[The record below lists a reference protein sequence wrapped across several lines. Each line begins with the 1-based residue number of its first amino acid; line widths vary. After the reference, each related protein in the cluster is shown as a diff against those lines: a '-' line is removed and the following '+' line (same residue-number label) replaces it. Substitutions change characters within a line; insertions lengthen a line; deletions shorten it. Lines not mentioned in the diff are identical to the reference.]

1 MSVLSKLK
9 LITAR
14 NQRKTSPI
22 IIRRS
27 NLCSK
32 INEQIALVTAQ
43 STGQTYLAKRMKW
56 IKNSE
61 TGERTFSEYSK
72 RVKEWFWTSD
82 NGKINLSLR
91 YGTTTLLL
99 NSKGANAIELT
110 STSELLSTLNLLK
123 NSVESGELDDAI
135 NNASAKL
142 RSVFVK

>member
-1 MSVLSKLK
+1 MSVFSKLK
-9 LITAR
+9 FITAKS
-14 NQRKTSPI
+14 QRKTSPI

-61 TGERTFSEYSK
+61 TGERTSSECSK

-82 NGKINLSLR
+82 SGKINLSLR

-110 STSELLSTLNLLK
+110 SASELLPTLTLLM

-142 RSVFVK
+142 RAAFAK